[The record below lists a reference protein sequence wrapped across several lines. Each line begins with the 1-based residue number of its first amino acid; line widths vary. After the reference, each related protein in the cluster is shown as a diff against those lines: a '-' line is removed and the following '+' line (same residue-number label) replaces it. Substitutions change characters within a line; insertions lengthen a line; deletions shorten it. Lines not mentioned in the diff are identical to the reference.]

1 MMVSSISTTTGSSS
15 SSNAPSP
22 TSPGVAPLSPASSSS
37 SSSYSRSPTKRPALL
52 LSLSPP
58 PLKKRRRVLMND
70 DSDPTIDAL
79 GGVSTLPNFLNFPSF
94 DDESQLQQ
102 RQQQQKLSSSTLP
115 TAGGNNTNDIPRTT
129 LNRRT
134 RCVVESTKDDQEG
147 MMHEQPSAAASAA
160 LETKDCCN
168 EEPLR
173 DDQGEGQSCEQHDG
187 RHEEEQPQVK
197 SSVSSSS
204 HCLQQLGSSSSF
216 MTMSMSMKELTS
228 PCSLLRRL
236 SLTNIAGTAE
246 ASSSAAPAAPLP
258 SSLSSPSYH
267 RATVRPITRSSF
279 DCLKM
284 PELPDFMVDHTDC
297 GANTGSRRSSC
308 VGTEAAA
315 AASGAAAAAAG
326 ASPPRNLHA
335 REDRR
340 RKSATTATFD
350 YLATAL
356 RLSL

>member
-1 MMVSSISTTTGSSS
+1 
-15 SSNAPSP
+15 
-22 TSPGVAPLSPASSSS
+22 
-37 SSSYSRSPTKRPALL
+37 
-52 LSLSPP
+52 
-58 PLKKRRRVLMND
+58 MND

-187 RHEEEQPQVK
+187 RHEEEDPAQEN

-204 HCLQQLGSSSSF
+204 RCLQQLGSSPSF
-216 MTMSMSMKELTS
+216 MTMSMSMKDLTS